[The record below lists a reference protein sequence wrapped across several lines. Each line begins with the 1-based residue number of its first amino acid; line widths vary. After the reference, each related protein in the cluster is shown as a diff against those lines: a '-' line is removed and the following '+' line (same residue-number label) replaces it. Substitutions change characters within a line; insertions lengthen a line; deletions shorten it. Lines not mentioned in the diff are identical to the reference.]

1 MSSHACLEGIKR
13 LVFLFLFSLLFL
25 FLFLFKLD
33 FINDV
38 NGSAVVSLKVSASK
52 LEHTTLLLIW
62 LEEGIR
68 DKCNDLLPGHLLK
81 VIGDFLTQGHALSA
95 LTHQILDFLQ
105 VVSSSIVLV
114 FLDHLDRGAAVS
126 GSDVLDEVGA
136 VTNRLSFKSVDE
148 WAEALVKSIWSAYLQ
163 QTKTS
168 LSNG

>member
-114 FLDHLDRGAAVS
+114 FLDHLD
-126 GSDVLDEVGA
+126 
-136 VTNRLSFKSVDE
+136 
-148 WAEALVKSIWSAYLQ
+148 
-163 QTKTS
+163 
-168 LSNG
+168 